1 MAQNRFSMLER
12 RLNRCPELKEG
23 YVNFMKEYEAL
34 GHMSPLQ
41 SFDSNM
47 RHFFIPHH
55 CVHRPQSL
63 STKLRV
69 VFDGSAKSTSGK
81 SLNDLLLCGPTIQQ
95 DLITTVLAFRLHR
108 FVLTGD
114 ITKMYRQFMID
125 PRDRLF
131 QLILWRENPTD
142 PMKVY
147 QLNTV
152 TYGLSSAPFLA
163 IRSLQYLASE
173 SRSEFPAGASVLCND
188 LYVDDLLTGADTVE
202 ELLEKKRQVVQILR
216 KGNMSMSKFNSN
228 SHIIGGLS
236 ATEVAIKFEE
246 EEITKALGLS
256 WQPQKDYF
264 VYRYDLSSDNTFTK
278 RIVLSTIASLF
289 DALGLLSPVTIR
301 CKILLQ
307 DLHILKLGWDEPLPD
322 TQNELWSDLR
332 NDLKDTPKL
341 KFPRYMHTSPSE
353 PCEVHGFADASE
365 RAYGCYLLLDGL
377 KDRSS
382 MDDDACFKTELF
394 CSKQSFR
401 AAAAQRR
408 CRMET
413 CTVSTEPRGHCF
425 ERLSH
430 F

>member
-322 TQNELWSDLR
+322 TQNELFIGRRGLPSKLYCDNATNFCGAARKMDEFKQQFFSTEVIDDLHSFSAVKGFDF
-332 NDLKDTPKL
+332 NFIP
-341 KFPRYMHTSPSE
+341 PRAPHFGGALGSR
-353 PCEVHGFADASE
+353 CEVSQNPFTEEHIGGQSHIR
-365 RAYGCYLLLDGL
+365 RA
-377 KDRSS
+377 
-382 MDDDACFKTELF
+382 
-394 CSKQSFR
+394 
-401 AAAAQRR
+401 
-408 CRMET
+408 
-413 CTVSTEPRGHCF
+413 
-425 ERLSH
+425 
-430 F
+430 